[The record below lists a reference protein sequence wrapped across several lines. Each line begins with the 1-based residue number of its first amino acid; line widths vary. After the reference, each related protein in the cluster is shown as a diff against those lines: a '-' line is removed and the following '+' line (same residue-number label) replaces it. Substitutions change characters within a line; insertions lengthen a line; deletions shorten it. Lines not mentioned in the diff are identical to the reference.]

1 MLLRQPADRHR
12 NAPAAESKD
21 VRRNV
26 QFGIIKTCFDKLRGG
41 QTARLPEGALHAL
54 QSKQGGVGRNGGINV
69 RLLSDKMHTR
79 GTAHI
84 INHHERTLRITPRF
98 KIFRHGTKGNNQ
110 CRHVDKTRQ
119 PPTPVLQDA
128 II

>member
-1 MLLRQPADRHR
+1 MLFWQPVDRHR

-54 QSKQGGVGRNGGINV
+54 QSKQGGVGRNGGINI
-69 RLLSDKMHTR
+69 RLLADKMHTR

-84 INHHERTLRITPRF
+84 INRNEWTLRITPRF
-98 KIFRHGTKGNNQ
+98 KIFRHSAKGNNQ

>member
-26 QFGIIKTCFDKLRGG
+26 QFGIIKTCFDKLRRG
-41 QTARLPEGALHAL
+41 QTACLPEGALHAL
-54 QSKQGGVGRNGGINV
+54 QSKQGGVGRNSGINV

-84 INHHERTLRITPRF
+84 INHHERTMRITPRF
-98 KIFRHGTKGNNQ
+98 KIFRHGAKGN
-110 CRHVDKTRQ
+110 DKRSRIDKARQ

>member
-26 QFGIIKTCFDKLRGG
+26 QFGIIKTCFDKLRRG
-41 QTARLPEGALHAL
+41 QTALLPEGALHAL
-54 QSKQGGVGRNGGINV
+54 QSKQGGVGRNGGIKV
-69 RLLSDKMHTR
+69 RLLADKMHTR